1 MDMTLS
7 QALVVLVLL
16 LVGLFG
22 LWLGRQR
29 SSGERTQDVQ
39 QSEAHKGS
47 ESSDGLAQREPI
59 AGELGSSSVVAAD
72 AGVGAGADVGQTDN
86 PPTFVDAE
94 RSKETVA
101 QISELGTID
110 ETGLP
115 DGEVSPQTQS
125 LLDAELARGSEE
137 LKLMVELN
145 QSVRTQ
151 QRDVHPLD
159 AQPGQADSSESTSET
174 TSEATVDADAA
185 ELARAS
191 IDERTAGNV
200 STSGMLAVD
209 MSDGE
214 TGNADSEHTDPDDTD
229 PDHTGEDQTV
239 PAVAAVNAFHGNEA
253 ELPEASESPDTPSE
267 RHVTVEL
274 LEHERQ
280 NHRAQR
286 RSLEARLL
294 AVEQQRDEARRER
307 AQHLDALRD
316 RDATIVALQ
325 DEAAY
330 VVDLQ
335 DKLAQIE
342 TSRTAE
348 VNERQRIEVELR
360 DTHLEALERL
370 EQEQEQQ
377 LAQQRQLEVRAT
389 TAERERDLAQCECE
403 KTVEALR
410 HRDATILALSE
421 EASRGAEL
429 QNALAQS
436 EIALATATTEREQS
450 EEQLRSAHE
459 GALRRLQETE
469 QHISEL
475 DSALA
480 EKDAIAKRA
489 DMAVEHALTLEQ
501 QLAQAQTDREDA
513 ETRHHDAQTQRDKMR
528 AELAARDKRI
538 VELERSAQ
546 TVQQLQSELAQRKSE
561 LKRAQQD
568 ASRLTQVSAELA
580 ASRVRVNELNMS
592 LSSAEA
598 RAAQMGNTDIELR
611 RVRSELAALEGQR
624 ASAELHASRSEQRE
638 RDSDARANHDTSRQA
653 QLDSELV
660 RRNQRIAELEQRLA
674 GAALEPAPEPARKP
688 TIEPTRQSEARPSPS
703 PSPSAEQATKP
714 RARTPLFKRPQE
726 TDDLQKI
733 KGVGPVMEYI
743 LNELGIT
750 TFKQI
755 AGFTPDDISRVSA
768 EIDTF
773 PGRIERD
780 DWIGGAKREYEK
792 KYREPTHS

>member
-137 LKLMVELN
+137 LKL
-145 QSVRTQ
+145 
-151 QRDVHPLD
+151 
-159 AQPGQADSSESTSET
+159 
-174 TSEATVDADAA
+174 
-185 ELARAS
+185 
-191 IDERTAGNV
+191 
-200 STSGMLAVD
+200 
-209 MSDGE
+209 
-214 TGNADSEHTDPDDTD
+214 NADSEHTDPDDTD

-513 ETRHHDAQTQRDKMR
+513 ETRHHDVQTQRDKMR

-660 RRNQRIAELEQRLA
+660 RRNQREDQ
-674 GAALEPAPEPARKP
+674 GCGSGDGVHPE
-688 TIEPTRQSEARPSPS
+688 
-703 PSPSAEQATKP
+703 
-714 RARTPLFKRPQE
+714 RAR
-726 TDDLQKI
+726 
-733 KGVGPVMEYI
+733 YH
-743 LNELGIT
+743 
-750 TFKQI
+750 
-755 AGFTPDDISRVSA
+755 DIQANCRVH
-768 EIDTF
+768 T
-773 PGRIERD
+773 
-780 DWIGGAKREYEK
+780 
-792 KYREPTHS
+792 

>member
-125 LLDAELARGSEE
+125 
-137 LKLMVELN
+137 
-145 QSVRTQ
+145 
-151 QRDVHPLD
+151 
-159 AQPGQADSSESTSET
+159 
-174 TSEATVDADAA
+174 
-185 ELARAS
+185 
-191 IDERTAGNV
+191 
-200 STSGMLAVD
+200 
-209 MSDGE
+209 
-214 TGNADSEHTDPDDTD
+214 NADSEHTDPDDTD

-253 ELPEASESPDTPSE
+253 ELPEASDSPDTPSE

-469 QHISEL
+469 QHICKPNVTRC
-475 DSALA
+475 ALSW
-480 EKDAIAKRA
+480 
-489 DMAVEHALTLEQ
+489 
-501 QLAQAQTDREDA
+501 
-513 ETRHHDAQTQRDKMR
+513 QRVTNG
-528 AELAARDKRI
+528 L
-538 VELERSAQ
+538 
-546 TVQQLQSELAQRKSE
+546 
-561 LKRAQQD
+561 
-568 ASRLTQVSAELA
+568 
-580 ASRVRVNELNMS
+580 
-592 LSSAEA
+592 LS
-598 RAAQMGNTDIELR
+598 
-611 RVRSELAALEGQR
+611 
-624 ASAELHASRSEQRE
+624 
-638 RDSDARANHDTSRQA
+638 
-653 QLDSELV
+653 
-660 RRNQRIAELEQRLA
+660 
-674 GAALEPAPEPARKP
+674 
-688 TIEPTRQSEARPSPS
+688 
-703 PSPSAEQATKP
+703 
-714 RARTPLFKRPQE
+714 
-726 TDDLQKI
+726 
-733 KGVGPVMEYI
+733 
-743 LNELGIT
+743 
-750 TFKQI
+750 
-755 AGFTPDDISRVSA
+755 
-768 EIDTF
+768 
-773 PGRIERD
+773 
-780 DWIGGAKREYEK
+780 
-792 KYREPTHS
+792 